1 MGAELGQPAVFKDSV
16 FFKVADK
23 IMGHERVSSSHVR
36 VVFGVDFAR
45 FKWLLR
51 CWTIMHTAVTGRIW
65 TQQGYKTQPLTT
77 QM

>member
-1 MGAELGQPAVFKDSV
+1 
-16 FFKVADK
+16 
-23 IMGHERVSSSHVR
+23 MGHKRVSSSHVR
-36 VVFGVDFAR
+36 VVFGVDFAS

-65 TQQGYKTQPLTT
+65 TQQGYKTQSLTT

>member
-1 MGAELGQPAVFKDSV
+1 
-16 FFKVADK
+16 
-23 IMGHERVSSSHVR
+23 MGHKRVSSSHVR